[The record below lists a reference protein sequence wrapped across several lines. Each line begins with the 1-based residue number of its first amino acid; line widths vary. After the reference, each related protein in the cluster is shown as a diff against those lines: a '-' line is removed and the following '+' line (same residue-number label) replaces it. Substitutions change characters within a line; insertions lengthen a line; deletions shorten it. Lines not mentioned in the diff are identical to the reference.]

1 MEESLAQIKK
11 PRSIGAL
18 LALTKYRHTSYHT
31 CFVIRERGI
40 TLSPVKFDQ
49 EMCPE
54 FTYQIHNKRVSHK
67 DDLYLSLPNYS
78 SH

>member
-1 MEESLAQIKK
+1 MEESIGQIKK

-40 TLSPVKFDQ
+40 TLSLVKFDR

-54 FTYQIHNKRVSHK
+54 FTYQFSSMRLSHE
-67 DDLYLSLPNYS
+67 DDLYLSLPN
-78 SH
+78 

>member
-1 MEESLAQIKK
+1 MEESLAQFKK

-40 TLSPVKFDQ
+40 TLSLVKFDR

-54 FTYQIHNKRVSHK
+54 FKYQFNNMRLSHE
-67 DDLYLSLPNYS
+67 DDLYLSLPK
-78 SH
+78 